1 MKNAPRRGPA
11 VLYIF
16 VVLAV
21 AAAVSAYQIHTMPG
35 RLQAERNAFFAEQAG
50 GTNRF
55 FHSPPADA
63 SWNAFVRPC
72 PDLLYSYA
80 AFDLRR
86 APLAIELPGHNDYW
100 VLQMVADDTASFAY
114 VGDRTEGSRPA
125 NLLLTSDDTPPC
137 SPPDGFKQFRSPSP
151 TGTLLL
157 RYLIRSP
164 ESLGLLENLRASI
177 RIGPL
182 ECGPQPGRPGP

>member
-1 MKNAPRRGPA
+1 MRFRGSRGSRDEDFQTPRVA
-11 VLYIF
+11 THLFLVF
-16 VVLAV
+16 AV
-21 AAAVSAYQIHTMPG
+21 AAATSIYQIHTMPR

-55 FHSPPADA
+55 YHSPPADA

-72 PDLLYSYA
+72 PDLLYSCA

-86 APLAIELPGHNDYW
+86 SPLAIELPGHEDYW

-114 VGDRTEGSRPA
+114 VGDRTEGNQPA
-125 NLLLTSDDTPPC
+125 KLVLTSDDTPPC
-137 SPPDGFKQFRSPSP
+137 KVPDGFQTFRSPSQ

-157 RYLIRSP
+157 RYLVRSP
-164 ESLGLLENLRASI
+164 DSLGLLESLRASI
-177 RIGPL
+177 RMYPL
-182 ECGPQPGRPGP
+182 E